1 MKIRC
6 IIIDDEPLALEK
18 LQLFLSRIPDVQVVG
33 SFTNC
38 LDAISAVRLENPDI
52 LFLDIEMEHL
62 TGIEFLERIPIK
74 SNVVIISAYE
84 QYALKGYEL
93 EVADYLLKPYS
104 FDRLVKAVE
113 KIRAKVSSK
122 APEAPQEFGEF
133 LFVKV
138 DSRYIKIPYRE
149 IKYIEGMRD
158 YLSIHCKEKQTLA
171 SLTFSQLL
179 KNLPPDSFLRV
190 HKSYVVNLQHV
201 DLVEKHEIWIGS
213 HAIPIS
219 QSYREEFY
227 KHLEK

>member
-1 MKIRC
+1 MTIRC
-6 IIIDDEPLALEK
+6 ITIDDEPLALEK

-33 SFTNC
+33 SFSNC
-38 LDAISAVRLENPDI
+38 LDAIPVLRLENPDI

-62 TGIEFLERIPIK
+62 TGIEFLERIPVQ

-104 FDRLVKAVE
+104 FDRLLKTVE
-113 KIRAKVSSK
+113 RIRAKVSSE
-122 APEAPQEFGEF
+122 AQSAPQEFGEF
-133 LFVKV
+133 LFVKT
-138 DSRYIKIPYRE
+138 DSRFIKIPYGD
-149 IKYIEGMRD
+149 IHYVEGMRD

-190 HKSYVVNLQHV
+190 HKSYVVNLKHV
-201 DLVEKHEIWIGS
+201 DVVEKHEIWIGS
-213 HAIPIS
+213 HAIPIG

-227 KHLEK
+227 KRLEK

>member
-1 MKIRC
+1 MNLRC

-38 LDAISAVRLENPDI
+38 LDAIPAIRLENPDI

-62 TGIEFLERIPIK
+62 SGIEFLERIPVN

-104 FDRLVKAVE
+104 FDRLLKTVE

-122 APEAPQEFGEF
+122 VPVAPQEFGEF

-138 DSRYIKIPYRE
+138 DSRFIKIPYGD
-149 IKYIEGMRD
+149 IQYVEGMRD

-190 HKSYVVNLQHV
+190 HKSYVVNLKHV
-201 DLVEKHEIWIGS
+201 DVVEKHEIWIGS
-213 HAIPIS
+213 HAIPIG

-227 KHLEK
+227 KRLEK